1 MKNISILGSTGS
13 LGGNTLRVIE
23 SFPRR
28 FNVVGLSAYENV
40 KLLAGQIK
48 RFKPACVAVKD
59 EAKAQELLKLIGPG
73 RVKVYTGQDGLVKLA
88 TLNEIDLVIIA
99 VVGSAGLLPTLEA
112 IEAGKNVGTANKE
125 SLIMAGKLIAQR
137 AKKKKVLILP
147 LDSEHNAIFQCL
159 QGREK
164 KEIKRL
170 ILTGSGGPFKDKK
183 KETLSSVTPEE
194 ALRHP
199 RWKMGQKVTIDSA
212 SLMNKGLEVIEASCL
227 FDVSPEKID
236 VLIHPEA
243 VIHSLVEFIDG
254 TILALL
260 GVTDMRLAI
269 QFVLTYP
276 ERLNSTLPFLE
287 LDRVKTLTFERPDYE
302 KFPALKLCYKAAK
315 SGGTAPAVLNGANE
329 EAVDLFLRKEIK
341 FTGIVQVVKRVV
353 NAHKR
358 IDNPRI
364 KDILKADK
372 WAREK
377 AIKNYELGI
386 KD

>member
-1 MKNISILGSTGS
+1 MKNITILGSTGS
-13 LGGNTLRVIE
+13 LGVNTLKVID
-23 SFPRR
+23 SFPRW
-28 FNVVGLSAYENV
+28 FNVVGLSAYKNV
-40 KLLAGQIK
+40 KLLARQIK
-48 RFKPACVAVKD
+48 RFRPACVAVKD
-59 EAKAQELLKLIGPG
+59 DAKAEELLKLIGPG
-73 RVKVYTGQDGLVKLA
+73 RVKVYTGQEGLVKLV
-88 TLNEIDLVIIA
+88 TLNNIDLVIVT

-125 SLIMAGKLIAQR
+125 SLIMAGRLIMRR
-137 AKKKKVLILP
+137 AKKKKALILP

-159 QGREK
+159 QGRK
-164 KEIKRL
+164 KNEIKRL

-183 KETLSSVTPEE
+183 ENTLSLVTPEE

-199 RWKMGQKVTIDSA
+199 RWRMGQKVTIDSA

-227 FDVSPEKID
+227 FDVPPEKID

-243 VIHSLVEFIDG
+243 IIHSLIEFIDG
-254 TILALL
+254 TMLALL

-276 ERLNSTLPFLE
+276 ERLKSTLPFLR
-287 LDRVKTLTFERPDYE
+287 LDKVKTLTFEPPDYK
-302 KFPALKLCYKAAK
+302 KFPALKLCYKAVK
-315 SGGTAPAVLNGANE
+315 SGGTTPAVLNGANE
-329 EAVDLFLRKEIK
+329 EAVNLFLRKQIK
-341 FTGIVQVVKRVV
+341 FTEITDVVKKVV

-377 AIKNYELGI
+377 TIKNYELGI
-386 KD
+386 TN

>member
-13 LGGNTLRVIE
+13 LGSNTLRVIE

-28 FNVVGLSAYENV
+28 FNVVGLSAYKNV

-227 FDVSPEKID
+227 FDVPPEKID